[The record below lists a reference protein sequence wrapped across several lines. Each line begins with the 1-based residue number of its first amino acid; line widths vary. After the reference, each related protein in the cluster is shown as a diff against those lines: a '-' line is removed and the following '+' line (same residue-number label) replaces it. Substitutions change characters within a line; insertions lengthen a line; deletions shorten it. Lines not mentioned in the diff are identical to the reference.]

1 MEEKLKRELRKLSYK
16 AKKLRG
22 EFEKENNTLG
32 THFCDG
38 YIFALERVRKWL
50 K

>member
-22 EFEKENNTLG
+22 EFEKENN
-32 THFCDG
+32 
-38 YIFALERVRKWL
+38 IFMARRDEK
-50 K
+50 